1 MIKVNLPV
9 DFRDLEL
16 LRSIA
21 QAPKGRKGLHRIA
34 GNLERDIDTATATHN
49 LEQFKQGLRNI
60 REALGEVEA

>member
-34 GNLERDIDTATATHN
+34 GNLERDIDTATHN